1 MEAFPT
7 RMLLA
12 TDGSEDAGR
21 AALAALD
28 LSKRTGSEL
37 HVVHVLPQFPR
48 YAYPGITSEI
58 YSYVLDK
65 TLREARDLL
74 DEQAKRIEDGG
85 GRVAQTH
92 TRRGPAADEIL
103 DLAEELGAGL
113 IVVGSRGLG
122 RVKHLI
128 LGSVSEGVVHGGA
141 SCPVLVMRG
150 GPDAW
155 PPQRVVLG
163 DDGSEIAK
171 SAGELAT
178 RIGQLL
184 DAKVL
189 LMRAYP
195 RLPEID
201 AEGRRFDAR
210 MIDDE
215 LRREERVLEE
225 RAAEIA
231 NASGTTRPSI
241 GISTGSP
248 ADALLA
254 VAEEDTPERTLVAV
268 GSRGLDVTQRIRL
281 GSVSTKVLHAAKG
294 PVLVYP
300 RPKS

>member
-1 MEAFPT
+1 MEGFPT

-37 HVVHVLPQFPR
+37 HVVHVVPQFPR
-48 YAYPGITSEI
+48 YAYPGVTPEI
-58 YSYVLDK
+58 YSYVLDS

-74 DEQAKRIEDGG
+74 DEQAKRIEEGS

-92 TRRGPAADEIL
+92 TRRGSAADEIL

-122 RVKHLI
+122 PVKHLI

-155 PPQRVVLG
+155 PPQRVVVG

-171 SAGELAT
+171 GAGELAT
-178 RIGQLL
+178 KIGQLL

-189 LMRAYP
+189 LIRAYP

-201 AEGRRFDAR
+201 AEGRGFDAR

-225 RAAEIA
+225 RAAEIT

-254 VAEEDTPERTLVAV
+254 VAEEETPARTLVAV
-268 GSRGLDVTQRIRL
+268 GSRVLEVTQRIRL

-300 RPKS
+300 RPKI

>member
-1 MEAFPT
+1 MEGFPT

-21 AALAALD
+21 AALAAVD
-28 LSKRTGSEL
+28 LSKRSGSEL

-48 YAYPGITSEI
+48 YAYPGITPEI

-65 TLREARDLL
+65 TLREARELL

-122 RVKHLI
+122 PVKHLI

-150 GPDAW
+150 GPDASS
-155 PPQRVVLG
+155 PQRVVVG

-171 SAGELAT
+171 SA
-178 RIGQLL
+178 
-184 DAKVL
+184 
-189 LMRAYP
+189 
-195 RLPEID
+195 
-201 AEGRRFDAR
+201 
-210 MIDDE
+210 
-215 LRREERVLEE
+215 
-225 RAAEIA
+225 AEIA
-231 NASGTTRPSI
+231 NASRTTRPSV

-254 VAEEDTPERTLVAV
+254 VAEEETPERTLVAV

-300 RPKS
+300 RPNI

>member
-21 AALAALD
+21 AALAAVD
-28 LSKRTGSEL
+28 ISKRTGSEL

-48 YAYPGITSEI
+48 YAYPGITPEI
-58 YSYVLDK
+58 YSYVLDS
-65 TLREARDLL
+65 TLREAHDLL

-122 RVKHLI
+122 PVRHLV
-128 LGSVSEGVVHGGA
+128 LGSVSEGVVHGDA

-155 PPQRVVLG
+155 PPQRVVVG

-171 SAGELAT
+171 GAGELAT

-201 AEGRRFDAR
+201 AEGRGFDAR

-231 NASGTTRPSI
+231 DASGTTRPRI
-241 GISTGSP
+241 RIDTGGP
-248 ADALLA
+248 ADALLGI
-254 VAEEDTPERTLVAV
+254 AEEDTPEKTLLAV
-268 GSRGLDVTQRIRL
+268 GSRGLDATQRIRL

-300 RPKS
+300 RPKN

>member
-1 MEAFPT
+1 MEGFPT

-21 AALAALD
+21 AALAAVD

-48 YAYPGITSEI
+48 YAYPGITPEI
-58 YSYVLDK
+58 YSYVLDS
-65 TLREARDLL
+65 TLREARELL

-85 GRVAQTH
+85 GRVAQIH

-103 DLAEELGAGL
+103 DLAKELGAGL

-122 RVKHLI
+122 PVKHLI

-155 PPQRVVLG
+155 PPQRVVIG

-201 AEGRRFDAR
+201 VEGRGFDAR

-231 NASGTTRPSI
+231 NASGTTRPRI
-241 GISTGSP
+241 RIDTGGP
-248 ADALLA
+248 ADALLGI
-254 VAEEDTPERTLVAV
+254 AEEDTPERTLVAV
-268 GSRGLDVTQRIRL
+268 GSRGLDMTQRIRL

-300 RPKS
+300 RPKN

>member
-1 MEAFPT
+1 MNGFPT

-12 TDGSEDAGR
+12 TDGSEDADR
-21 AALAALD
+21 AALAAAD

-37 HVVHVLPQFPR
+37 HVVHVVPQYPR
-48 YAYPGITSEI
+48 YAYPGVTPQV

-65 TLREARDLL
+65 TLREARNLL
-74 DEQAKRIEDGG
+74 DEQAKHIEDGG

-92 TRRGPAADEIL
+92 TRRGAAADEIL
-103 DLAEELGAGL
+103 DLAEELEAGL

-122 RVKHLI
+122 PVKHLVM
-128 LGSVSEGVVHGGA
+128 GSVSEGVVHGGP

-155 PPQRVVLG
+155 PPRRVVVG

-171 SAGELAT
+171 GAGELAT
-178 RIGQLL
+178 RIGQLF

-201 AEGRRFDAR
+201 AEGRGFDAR

-231 NASGTTRPSI
+231 DASGTTRPRI
-241 GISTGSP
+241 GIATGGP
-248 ADALLA
+248 ADALLGI
-254 VAEEDTPERTLVAV
+254 AEEDAPERTLVAV
-268 GSRGLDVTQRIRL
+268 GSRGLDLTQRIRL

-300 RPKS
+300 RPRN

>member
-12 TDGSEDAGR
+12 MDGSEDAGR
-21 AALAALD
+21 AALAAVD

-37 HVVHVLPQFPR
+37 HVVHVVPQFPR
-48 YAYPGITSEI
+48 YAYPGVTSEI
-58 YSYVLDK
+58 YSHVLDS

-74 DEQAKRIEDGG
+74 DEQAKHIEDGG

-92 TRRGPAADEIL
+92 TRRGSAADEIL

-122 RVKHLI
+122 PVKHLI

-155 PPQRVVLG
+155 PPQRVVVG

-171 SAGELAT
+171 SAGELAR

-184 DAKVL
+184 DARVL

-201 AEGRRFDAR
+201 AEGRGFDAR

-215 LRREERVLEE
+215 LRREERILEE

-231 NASGTTRPSI
+231 NASGTTRPSV

-254 VAEEDTPERTLVAV
+254 VAEEDTPETTLVAV

-300 RPKS
+300 RPKN

>member
-1 MEAFPT
+1 MPT
-7 RMLLA
+7 RRL
-12 TDGSEDAGR
+12 TSSGGSIAWI
-21 AALAALD
+21 
-28 LSKRTGSEL
+28 
-37 HVVHVLPQFPR
+37 VPV
-48 YAYPGITSEI
+48 
-58 YSYVLDK
+58 
-65 TLREARDLL
+65 
-74 DEQAKRIEDGG
+74 
-85 GRVAQTH
+85 
-92 TRRGPAADEIL
+92 
-103 DLAEELGAGL
+103 AEELGAGL

-155 PPQRVVLG
+155 PPQRGVLG

-195 RLPEID
+195 RLPEVD
-201 AEGRRFDAR
+201 TEGRGFDAR

-215 LRREERVLEE
+215 LRQEERVLEE

-254 VAEEDTPERTLVAV
+254 VAEEGTPERTLVAV
-268 GSRGLDVTQRIRL
+268 GSRGLEVTQRIRL

-300 RPKS
+300 RPKI

>member
-21 AALAALD
+21 AALAAVD
-28 LSKRTGSEL
+28 ISKRTGSEL

-48 YAYPGITSEI
+48 YAYPGITPEI
-58 YSYVLDK
+58 YSYVLDS

-122 RVKHLI
+122 PVKHLI

-155 PPQRVVLG
+155 PPQRVVIG

-201 AEGRRFDAR
+201 TEGRGFDAR

-254 VAEEDTPERTLVAV
+254 VAEEGTPERMLVAV
-268 GSRGLDVTQRIRL
+268 GSRGLEVTQRIRL

-300 RPKS
+300 RPKI

>member
-1 MEAFPT
+1 MEGFPT

-28 LSKRTGSEL
+28 LSKRTDSEL
-37 HVVHVLPQFPR
+37 HVVHVLPRFPR
-48 YAYPGITSEI
+48 YAYPGITPQI
-58 YSYVLDK
+58 YSYVLDS

-74 DEQAKRIEDGG
+74 DEQAKRIEEGS

-92 TRRGPAADEIL
+92 TRRGSAADEIL

-122 RVKHLI
+122 PVKHLI

-155 PPQRVVLG
+155 PPQRVVVG

-171 SAGELAT
+171 GAGELAM

-189 LMRAYP
+189 LIRAYP

-201 AEGRRFDAR
+201 AEGREFDAR

-215 LRREERVLEE
+215 LRREERVLKE

-231 NASGTTRPSI
+231 NASGTTRPRI
-241 GISTGSP
+241 GIDTGSP
-248 ADALLA
+248 SDALLA
-254 VAEEDTPERTLVAV
+254 VAEEETPERTLVAV
-268 GSRGLDVTQRIRL
+268 GSRGLEVTQRIRL

-300 RPKS
+300 RPKI

>member
-1 MEAFPT
+1 MEGFPT

-12 TDGSEDAGR
+12 TDASEGAGR
-21 AALAALD
+21 AALAAVD
-28 LSKRTGSEL
+28 VSKRTGSEL

-48 YAYPGITSEI
+48 YAYPGITPQI
-58 YSYVLDK
+58 YSYVLDR
-65 TLREARDLL
+65 TLREAHDLL
-74 DEQAKRIEDGG
+74 DEQAKRIEKGG

-122 RVKHLI
+122 PVEHLI

-150 GPDAW
+150 GPNAW
-155 PPQRVVLG
+155 PPRRVVVG

-171 SAGELAT
+171 GAGELAT

-195 RLPEID
+195 RLPELD
-201 AEGRRFDAR
+201 AEGRGFDAR

-231 NASGTTRPSI
+231 DASGTMRPRI
-241 GISTGSP
+241 RIDTGGP
-248 ADALLA
+248 ADALLGI
-254 VAEEDTPERTLVAV
+254 AEEDTPERTLLTV
-268 GSRGLDVTQRIRL
+268 GSRGLDATQRIRL

-300 RPKS
+300 RPKN

>member
-1 MEAFPT
+1 MEGFQT
-7 RMLLA
+7 RILLA
-12 TDGSEDAGR
+12 TDGSEDATR
-21 AALAALD
+21 AALAAAY

-48 YAYPGITSEI
+48 YAYPGVTPEI

-122 RVKHLI
+122 PVKHLI
-128 LGSVSEGVVHGGA
+128 LGSVSEGVVHGGT

-155 PPQRVVLG
+155 PPQRVVVG

-171 SAGELAT
+171 GAGELAT

-184 DAKVL
+184 DAQVL

-195 RLPEID
+195 RLPELD
-201 AEGRRFDAR
+201 AEGRGFDAR

-225 RAAEIA
+225 RATEIA

-254 VAEEDTPERTLVAV
+254 AAE
-268 GSRGLDVTQRIRL
+268 
-281 GSVSTKVLHAAKG
+281 
-294 PVLVYP
+294 
-300 RPKS
+300 